1 MTAARA
7 TLALAVAIVLAAVFF
22 DTTPLYV
29 VGIGLLIAYV
39 SGRLWVWLAARSASV
54 QQQAAPRTVVEGE
67 EHPLDVLVR
76 TALPIPAGT
85 ITHPLAA
92 APVPAG
98 QTPSTRVRVG
108 VRPMRRGWHLIE
120 PVTLH
125 VKDPLRLGSAEVRAG
140 ESQRVLVLP
149 RIEPVLAVGDALDGA
164 EARTRV
170 GSGSPRGDGV

>member
-1 MTAARA
+1 MTTARA
-7 TLALAVAIVLAAVFF
+7 TLALAVAIVLAAVLF
-22 DTTPLYV
+22 DTAPLYV
-29 VGIGLLIAYV
+29 LGIGLLIACAAA
-39 SGRLWVWLAARSASV
+39 RLWVWLATRSATV
-54 QQQAAPRTVVEGE
+54 EQQPAPRTVVEGE

-98 QTPSTRVRVG
+98 QTQTTRVRIG

-149 RIEPVLAVGDALDGA
+149 
-164 EARTRV
+164 
-170 GSGSPRGDGV
+170 